1 MTDKNKTYHQ
11 LVKEVEKEIRMF
23 TKDILRLKKV
33 ARQYHNIIKK

>member
-11 LVKEVEKEIRMF
+11 LIKEVEKEIRMF
-23 TKDILRLKKV
+23 TKDIQCFKKV